1 VTIKS
6 LIEPGDSLVAS
17 DVDAT
22 FKSFTT
28 DLVGINSEKIEDN
41 SIRTRHIATDRGAWK
56 EITRHKNTA
65 NPTQAADVSDVTL
78 VPQTAST
85 ETVTETGQMV
95 LIIATFQFAAGSG
108 DTDCTVVIKLDGVLK
123 RTVLVDVATKSK
135 HHISVIYAFQAS
147 ANSHLIQLI
156 AKGGGANY
164 TLSGYELQVVAVR
177 G

>member
-1 VTIKS
+1 MTIKS

-28 DLVGINSEKIEDN
+28 DLSGIYSSSIEDN

-65 NPTQAADVSDVTL
+65 VTTVTNPVSDTVL

-85 ETVTETGQMV
+85 ETITETGQMV
-95 LIIATFQFAAGSG
+95 LVIATLQFACSG
-108 DTDCTVVIKLDGVLK
+108 GDSDCQVVIKLDGVVK
-123 RTVLVDVATKSK
+123 RTVNVDVATRSK
-135 HHISVIYAFQAS
+135 HHISMVYAFQAT
-147 ANSHLIQLI
+147 ANSHLIQLF
-156 AKGGGANY
+156 AVGGGANY